1 MGWFCVLFICLL
13 CKMFVYLSSFVFF
26 LLCIYFVD
34 ITHLTSK
41 KAGFYMM
48 DEHEQNLFRI
58 RWQLSYEECAMRDN
72 SDIFV
77 TIVFLKYVVCFY
89 KRNEEVTFS
98 IFCVKKKWYINSII
112 LLDRIQNKYLI
123 HFSFSLKKEDNRW
136 FILI

>member
-13 CKMFVYLSSFVFF
+13 CKMFVYLSSFGFF

-48 DEHEQNLFRI
+48 DEHEQHLFRI

-77 TIVFLKYVVCFY
+77 TIVFLIYVVCFY
-89 KRNEEVTFS
+89 KKKWRSYFLHFLCE
-98 IFCVKKKWYINSII
+98 KKWYINSII

>member
-48 DEHEQNLFRI
+48 DEQEQNLFRI

-77 TIVFLKYVVCFY
+77 TIVFLKYVVFLQKKWRSYFLHFLC
-89 KRNEEVTFS
+89 E
-98 IFCVKKKWYINSII
+98 KKWYINSII

-123 HFSFSLKKEDNRW
+123 HFSFSLKKKTIDD
-136 FILI
+136 LY